1 MIQRI
6 QSIFMLISA
15 ICAGLLMKLPFARSE
30 TNITNHLL
38 YNNGKLDLTDNIILM
53 ALVLLSA
60 FLAFISIFLY
70 RNRKLQ
76 VSISYVGILFI
87 LGALGAAFWLYWSNT
102 PDSANISLGLG
113 FLMPIMYL
121 VFSLLAVHFIK
132 KDDNLVKSMD
142 RLR

>member
-15 ICAGLLMKLPFARSE
+15 ICAGLLLKLPFATSE
-30 TNITNHLL
+30 ANITNHIL
-38 YNNGKLDLTDNIILM
+38 YNNGSLDLSDNIILM
-53 ALVLLSA
+53 VLVALA
-60 FLAFISIFLY
+60 TIIAFISIFLFK
-70 RNRKLQ
+70 NRKFQ
-76 VSISYVGILFI
+76 VSSNYIGILFI
-87 LGALGAAFWLYWSNT
+87 LGALGTAGWLYWSNS
-102 PDSANISLGLG
+102 PESGNIRLGMG

-121 VFSLLAVHFIK
+121 VFSLLAIHFIK